1 MLREINRLF
10 KYINTDNDGRIIRNR
25 IILISLVIIF
35 ALIFNRFVLTPYVSD
50 DLKISINRS
59 KLLFLNGMS
68 PYDEEI
74 QNYIK
79 SIARDEKWVV
89 NDDKFEFD
97 VPLFQLILY
106 LPFAVIP
113 NYFWASAFFITINQI
128 CIFLTMHMLFHLLEW
143 KPKVV
148 ERICIYLL
156 TAAVIFIQKNLL
168 SGNASIIQ
176 LTLIIAVLFYEK
188 DKKLVLSGIL
198 LGLSFFDPVSML
210 FSVIILYVVLITK
223 REYSAI
229 FWSIITIGLLTI
241 FMTIFDRNWIMG
253 WLKNLFL
260 TPSRFPFITY
270 IDGIQVK
277 YGISVNNLFV
287 IIPLVLTSWLVLE
300 IIRTPKGTNGEKI
313 WLLSISGLLNYYV
326 MIQTNLYAAVLFLPS
341 IILLISVWWKKIN
354 NIGKLVLYFLLTGV
368 SVGLLLLQYF
378 TIMATSTRV
387 TEIILIAIA
396 FFLIVNLYWARLWIM
411 RPYMISDSE

>member
-1 MLREINRLF
+1 
-10 KYINTDNDGRIIRNR
+10 
-25 IILISLVIIF
+25 
-35 ALIFNRFVLTPYVSD
+35 
-50 DLKISINRS
+50 
-59 KLLFLNGMS
+59 
-68 PYDEEI
+68 
-74 QNYIK
+74 
-79 SIARDEKWVV
+79 
-89 NDDKFEFD
+89 
-97 VPLFQLILY
+97 
-106 LPFAVIP
+106 
-113 NYFWASAFFITINQI
+113 
-128 CIFLTMHMLFHLLEW
+128 
-143 KPKVV
+143 
-148 ERICIYLL
+148 
-156 TAAVIFIQKNLL
+156 
-168 SGNASIIQ
+168 
-176 LTLIIAVLFYEK
+176 
-188 DKKLVLSGIL
+188 
-198 LGLSFFDPVSML
+198 LSFLDPVSML